1 MSSLRPSSPRPASA
15 RIALASLLLGL
26 LCLLCQSHAHAFRC
40 NTWVIDPGLRKAEVL
55 SKCGAPFS
63 QDQRTEY
70 RLQRVR
76 ETVWTRPVNGGPAVQ
91 SAVEVERQVPVVIE
105 EWVYNFG
112 PQQFMQALRFENG
125 LLVETRDLGYGS

>member
-1 MSSLRPSSPRPASA
+1 MS
-15 RIALASLLLGL
+15 ASLTLGRLTALLALLGAFHGGA
-26 LCLLCQSHAHAFRC
+26 QAFRC
-40 NTWVIDPGLRKAEVL
+40 NAFVIDPGLRKAEVL
-55 SKCGAPFS
+55 GKCGSPFT

-76 ETVWTRPVNGGPAVQ
+76 ETVWGRASPGGPPVQ
-91 SAVEVERQVPVVIE
+91 TAVEVERQVPVVID

-125 LLVETRDLGYGS
+125 TLVDVRDLGYGH